1 VAYGSKWLDDGMD
14 TVTVTS
20 LPTLGLRLLASAF
33 CVALSGFS
41 LGWAITL
48 PWTAGLIVAEVA
60 TWITATPQRRG
71 QRPSPRQRLLYFLA
85 VVWTNLVWWAFVLM
99 LWFPGTPGL
108 RVAAICLLA
117 AQMAHGQ
124 AFAARS
130 KVMLLMICGGP
141 SVLLIV
147 LCSLFAGFRGQEQVF
162 VALGAV
168 MSAAYTLRAGLA
180 NRRQAELLEASRAE
194 AIAANQAK
202 TSFLALMSHE
212 LRTPMT
218 GVLGMARALEME
230 QLSPRQTQQVRILR
244 RSGEGLL
251 TLLNDILD
259 VSKIEAGKLDLESVP
274 FDLAAKVEHIGEHWS
289 QAAEAK
295 GLVLTC
301 TLHPAE
307 PTWLLGDPTR
317 LRQIMMNLIS
327 NALKFTQVGEVAL
340 TVTVRDEPGG
350 LARLEIAVSDT
361 VVGMTPEAQAR
372 LFETFAQADASV
384 ARRFGGSGLGL
395 SISRRL
401 ARMMGGDIGVVSR
414 AGQGSTFTVDLRLP
428 RCPAA
433 PVVEDEAETVDL
445 TGYRVLIVDDNA
457 TNRIVGQTL
466 LEAFG
471 CAVATA
477 DDGFDALVRLRA
489 ERFDAV
495 LMDIHM
501 PRMDGPAALAAIRAG
516 EAGDPGIPVV
526 ALTADAMPG
535 NIEALTRQG
544 FDGVQAKP
552 IVPEGLVAVL
562 AGLRVSSGSGVTAEA

>member
-1 VAYGSKWLDDGMD
+1 MAKWLDDGMD

-20 LPTLGLRLLASAF
+20 LPTLGLRLLGSAF
-33 CVALSGFS
+33 CVVMAGVN
-41 LGWAITL
+41 LGWAVTL
-48 PWTAGLIVAEVA
+48 PWTAAMVLAEIS
-60 TWITATPQRRG
+60 TWITATPQRQGR
-71 QRPSPRQRLLYFLA
+71 RPTPNQRLLYFLA
-85 VVWTNLVWWAFVLM
+85 VVWTNVVWWTYVLM
-99 LWFPGTPGL
+99 LWFLGEPAMRL
-108 RVAAICLLA
+108 AAILLLI

-124 AFAARS
+124 SFASRS
-130 KVMLLMICGGP
+130 KPMFVMMGGGP
-141 SVLLIV
+141 AVLLVV
-147 LCSLFAGFRGQEQVF
+147 LCGFFAGFRGLEQAF
-162 VALGAV
+162 VAAGAV
-168 MSAAYTLRAGLA
+168 ISAAYSLRAALA
-180 NRRQAELLEASRAE
+180 NRRQSELLEASRAE

-274 FDLAAKVEHIGEHWS
+274 FDLAAKVEHIREHWS

-301 TLHPAE
+301 TLHPSE

-327 NALKFTQVGEVAL
+327 NALKFTEIGEVAL
-340 TVTVRDEPGG
+340 TVTVRDEPDGQ
-350 LARLEIAVSDT
+350 ARLQIAVSDT
-361 VVGMTPEAQAR
+361 GVGMTSEAQAR
-372 LFETFAQADASV
+372 LFEAFAQADATV
-384 ARRFGGSGLGL
+384 ARRFGGTGLGL
-395 SISRRL
+395 SICRRL

-428 RCPAA
+428 RCPAEPTPA
-433 PVVEDEAETVDL
+433 DETETVDL

-477 DDGFDALVRLRA
+477 DDGVDALARLRT

-501 PRMDGPAALAAIRAG
+501 PRMDGLAALAAIRAG
-516 EAGDPGIPVV
+516 EAGDPAIPVV
-526 ALTADAMPG
+526 ALTADVMSTTV
-535 NIEALTRQG
+535 ESLTRQG

-562 AGLRVSSGSGVTAEA
+562 AGLRVSSGSEETAGA

>member
-1 VAYGSKWLDDGMD
+1 MAYRSKWLDDGMD

-20 LPTLGLRLLASAF
+20 LPTLGLRLVASIF
-33 CVALSGFS
+33 CVVLSGFS
-41 LGWAITL
+41 LGWGVTL
-48 PWTAGLIVAEVA
+48 PWTAALVVAEVS

-71 QRPSPRQRLLYFLA
+71 LRPTSRQRLLYFLA
-85 VVWTNLVWWAFVLM
+85 VVWTNLVWWSFVLM

-108 RVAAICLLA
+108 RIAAICLLA

-130 KVMLLMICGGP
+130 KVMLYMICGGP
-141 SVLLIV
+141 SALLVV
-147 LCSLFAGFRGQEQVF
+147 LCSFFSGVTGQERIF
-162 VALGAV
+162 VALGSV

-194 AIAANQAK
+194 AVAANQAK
-202 TSFLALMSHE
+202 SSFLALMSHE

-274 FDLAAKVEHIGEHWS
+274 FDLAAKVEHIREHWS

-301 TLHPAE
+301 ALEPSG

-327 NALKFTQVGEVAL
+327 NALKFTQAGEVAL
-340 TVTVRDEPGG
+340 VVTVRDQPDG
-350 LARLEIAVSDT
+350 LAQLRIAVSDT
-361 VVGMTPEAQAR
+361 GVGMTLEAQAR
-372 LFETFAQADASV
+372 LFEAFAQADASI

-395 SISRRL
+395 SICRRL
-401 ARMMGGDIGVVSR
+401 ARMMGGDISVVSR

-428 RCPAA
+428 RCPAE
-433 PVVEDEAETVDL
+433 PELEEQTPTVDL

-471 CAVATA
+471 CTVTTA
-477 DDGFDALVRLRA
+477 EDGFEALARLRA

-501 PRMDGPAALAAIRAG
+501 PRMDGLAACEAIRALG
-516 EAGDPGIPVV
+516 GPASTVPIIALSADVMPQQIERCRRAGMVDHI
-526 ALTADAMPG
+526 
-535 NIEALTRQG
+535 
-544 FDGVQAKP
+544 AKP
-552 IVPEGLVAVL
+552 IDFRLLVDMIVRHIA
-562 AGLRVSSGSGVTAEA
+562 

>member
-1 VAYGSKWLDDGMD
+1 MAYRSKWLDDGMD

-20 LPTLGLRLLASAF
+20 LPTLGLRLVASLF
-33 CVALSGFS
+33 CVMLSGFS
-41 LGWAITL
+41 LGWGVTL
-48 PWTAGLIVAEVA
+48 PWTAALIVAEVS

-71 QRPSPRQRLLYFLA
+71 LRPTQRQRLAYFLA
-85 VVWTNLVWWAFVLM
+85 VVWTNLVWWTFVLM

-130 KVMLLMICGGP
+130 KVMLFMICGGP

-147 LCSLFAGFRGQEQVF
+147 LCSFFAGFRGQEQVF

-180 NRRQAELLEASRAE
+180 NRRQSQALEASRAE
-194 AIAANQAK
+194 AVAANQAK
-202 TSFLALMSHE
+202 SSFLALMSHE

-259 VSKIEAGKLDLESVP
+259 VSKIEAGKLDLETTP
-274 FDLAAKVEHIGEHWS
+274 FDLAAKIEHIREHWS

-295 GLVLTC
+295 GLALTC
-301 TLHPAE
+301 VLRPSE
-307 PTWLLGDPTR
+307 PTWLRGDPTR
-317 LRQIMMNLIS
+317 LRQIMMNLVS
-327 NALKFTQVGEVAL
+327 NALKFTEAGEVRL
-340 TVTVRDEPGG
+340 VVTVRDEADG
-350 LARLEIAVSDT
+350 LARLQIAVSDT
-361 VVGMTPEAQAR
+361 GIGMTPDAQAR
-372 LFETFAQADASV
+372 LFEAFGQADVSV
-384 ARRFGGSGLGL
+384 ARRFGGTGLGL
-395 SISRRL
+395 SISRDL
-401 ARMMGGDIGVVSR
+401 ARRMGGDIGVVSR

-433 PVVEDEAETVDL
+433 TIQEAEAEAVDL

-477 DDGFDALVRLRA
+477 EDGFDALARLRA

-516 EAGDPGIPVV
+516 EAGDRAIPVV

-535 NIEALTRQG
+535 TIEALTRQG

-552 IVPEGLVAVL
+552 IAPESLVAVL
-562 AGLRVSSGSGVTAEA
+562 AGLRATADA

>member
-1 VAYGSKWLDDGMD
+1 MAGRSTWLDDGID
-14 TVTVTS
+14 TVTVRS

-33 CVALSGFS
+33 CVALSGFC
-41 LGWAITL
+41 LGWPITL
-48 PWTAGLIVAEVA
+48 PWTLALIVAEAA
-60 TWITATPQRRG
+60 TWITATPQRQAR
-71 QRPSPRQRLLYFLA
+71 RPTQRQRLLYFLA

-108 RVAAICLLA
+108 RIAAICLLA
-117 AQMAHGQ
+117 AQLAHAQ

-130 KVMLLMICGGP
+130 KLMLVMIGGGP
-141 SVLLIV
+141 SILLIV
-147 LCSLFAGFRGQEQVF
+147 LCSFFSGVTGQERIF

-168 MSAAYTLRAGLA
+168 MSAAYSLRAALA
-180 NRRQAELLEASRAE
+180 NRKQSEALEASRAE
-194 AIAANQAK
+194 AVAANQAK

-230 QLSPRQTQQVRILR
+230 QLSPRQTRQVRILR

-259 VSKIEAGKLDLESVP
+259 VSKIEAGKLDLESTP
-274 FDLAAKVEHIGEHWS
+274 FDLEAKVEHIREHWS

-301 TLHPAE
+301 ALEPPG

-340 TVTVRDEPGG
+340 TVTVRDQPDG
-350 LARLEIAVSDT
+350 LAGLEIAVSDT
-361 VVGMTPEAQAR
+361 GVGMTPEAQAR
-372 LFETFAQADASV
+372 LFEAFVQADASV
-384 ARRFGGSGLGL
+384 ARRFGGTGLGL
-395 SISRRL
+395 SICRRL

-428 RCPAA
+428 RCPAE
-433 PVVEDEAETVDL
+433 PVVEDEAETIDL
-445 TGYRVLIVDDNA
+445 SGYRVLIVDDNA

-471 CAVATA
+471 CAVTTA
-477 DDGFDALVRLRA
+477 EDGFEGLACLRA
-489 ERFDAV
+489 QRFDAV

-501 PRMDGPAALAAIRAG
+501 PRMDGSAALAAIRAG
-516 EAGDPGIPVV
+516 EAGDPAIPVV
-526 ALTADAMPG
+526 ALTADAMPAM
-535 NIEALTRQG
+535 IEALTRQG

-552 IVPEGLVAVL
+552 IVPESLVAVL
-562 AGLRVSSGSGVTAEA
+562 AGLRVGSEAAEA

>member
-1 VAYGSKWLDDGMD
+1 MAKWLDDGMD

-20 LPTLGLRLLASAF
+20 LPTLGLRLLGSAF
-33 CVALSGFS
+33 CVVMAGVN
-41 LGWAITL
+41 LGWAVTL
-48 PWTAGLIVAEVA
+48 PWTAAMVIAEVS
-60 TWITATPQRRG
+60 TWITATPQRQGR
-71 QRPSPRQRLLYFLA
+71 RPTANQRLSYFLA
-85 VVWTNLVWWAFVLM
+85 VAWTNLVWWTYVLM
-99 LWFPGTPGL
+99 LWFLGEPAMRL
-108 RVAAICLLA
+108 AAILLLI

-124 AFAARS
+124 SFASRS
-130 KVMLLMICGGP
+130 KPMFIMMGGGP
-141 SVLLIV
+141 AVLLVV
-147 LCSLFAGFRGQEQVF
+147 LCGFFAGFRGVEQVF
-162 VALGAV
+162 VAVGAV
-168 MSAAYTLRAGLA
+168 ISAAYSLRATLA

-259 VSKIEAGKLDLESVP
+259 VSKIEAGKLDLENVP
-274 FDLAAKVEHIGEHWS
+274 FDLAAKVEHIREHWS

-301 TLHPAE
+301 TLHPSE

-327 NALKFTQVGEVAL
+327 NALKFTEVGEVAL
-340 TVTVRDEPGG
+340 TVTVRDEPDGQ
-350 LARLEIAVSDT
+350 ARLEIAVSDT
-361 VVGMTPEAQAR
+361 GVGMTPEAQGR
-372 LFETFAQADASV
+372 LFEAFAQADATV
-384 ARRFGGSGLGL
+384 ARRFGGTGLGL
-395 SISRRL
+395 SICRRL

-428 RCPAA
+428 RCPAE
-433 PVVEDEAETVDL
+433 PTIEDKALTLDL

-477 DDGFDALVRLRA
+477 EDGFEALARLRT

-501 PRMDGPAALAAIRAG
+501 PRMDGLAALAAIRAG
-516 EAGDPGIPVV
+516 EAGDPAIPVV
-526 ALTADAMPG
+526 ALTADVMSTT
-535 NIEALTRQG
+535 IETLTGQG

-552 IVPEGLVAVL
+552 IIPEALVEVL
-562 AGLRVSSGSGVTAEA
+562 AGLRISSGSEAADA